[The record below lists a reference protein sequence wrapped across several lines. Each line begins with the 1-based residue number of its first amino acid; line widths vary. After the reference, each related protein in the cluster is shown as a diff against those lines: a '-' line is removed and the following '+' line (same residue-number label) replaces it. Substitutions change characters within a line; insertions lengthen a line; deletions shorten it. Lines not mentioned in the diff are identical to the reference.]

1 MATRHH
7 HAKGLVTDAAE
18 RLRQPNYHTDLE
30 EMDEGKLRVYMVTL
44 LEQNLIVTGA
54 VLEEVSAVT
63 NGGWQGKVRSVALQT
78 TPFAGAGGVLGLL
91 RVLGVI

>member
-1 MATRHH
+1 MANRHH
-7 HAKGLVTDAAE
+7 HANGLVSDAAE
-18 RLRQPNYHTDLE
+18 RLRQPDYHSDLE
-30 EMDEGKLRVYMVTL
+30 AMDEKKLRVYVVTL

-54 VLEEVSAVT
+54 VLEEVSTVT
-63 NGGWQGKVRSVALQT
+63 NGGWQGKMKSVALQS